1 MFIII
6 NQCISF
12 LCCCLVTKLCLTLA
26 TSWTVDCQ
34 VPLSMEF
41 PRQEYWSGL
50 PFPSPGDLP
59 DAGNKLMPP
68 ASAGGFFT
76 TEPPGKP
83 QLVFYSWWGTTMV
96 RKIRRSERWMLEDN
110 ATHFL
115 VEIMKVPEILAHVNQ
130 EIMKDER
137 KRKH

>member
-1 MFIII
+1 
-6 NQCISF
+6 
-12 LCCCLVTKLCLTLA
+12 
-26 TSWTVDCQ
+26 
-34 VPLSMEF
+34 
-41 PRQEYWSGL
+41 
-50 PFPSPGDLP
+50 
-59 DAGNKLMPP
+59 
-68 ASAGGFFT
+68 
-76 TEPPGKP
+76 
-83 QLVFYSWWGTTMV
+83 MV